1 MEWGMYDWRKCE
13 EMSWKIEFQL
23 FTVDPKLPYSYRY
36 ITRSNQSSLYSLVWT
51 CKMLVQTKHRI
62 GASFELNIGGIG
74 RTSRLVLTHPPFE
87 PELERRLGQ
96 KSWGFLNIFFFK
108 LHLERQLEWGSLEF
122 IFNPLFELSLEG
134 ELERWPIQTKKTLN
148 LRWGL
153 EKYDFFQTSLGVS
166 LWLLILFVLLI

>member
-1 MEWGMYDWRKCE
+1 M
-13 EMSWKIEFQL
+13 
-23 FTVDPKLPYSYRY
+23 PYSYRY

-87 PELERRLGQ
+87 PELEQRLGQ
-96 KSWGFLNIFFFK
+96 KSWGLLNFFLFK

-122 IFNPLFELSLEG
+122 IFNPLFELSSEG
-134 ELERWPIQTKKTLN
+134 ELERWPFKLKKLSI
-148 LRWGL
+148 WDEGL
-153 EKYDFFQTSLGVS
+153 KNMTFFFQTSLGVS